1 MNGRDYGTII
11 HWSDR
16 GYGFIRPDAGERDV
30 FVHHSEFELPTGE
43 EPRIGDRFT
52 FEIGADRRAGREP
65 RICAVRVR
73 LSGVQNEQASLE
85 PFGPNTL

>member
-1 MNGRDYGTII
+1 MSDYVSNRDYGRII
-11 HWSDR
+11 HWSNDR
-16 GYGFIRPDAGERDV
+16 NYGFIRPDTGDRDI
-30 FVHHSEFELPTGE
+30 FVHRSECEGE

-73 LSGVQNEQASLE
+73 FVSGD
-85 PFGPNTL
+85 GP